1 MFVEP
6 RGDSHCCPLWWES
19 EGVGRMGMWV
29 WTRSGGSEHEGC
41 LALGKEMGATGGVGA
56 EE

>member
-1 MFVEP
+1 MFLEP
-6 RGDSHCCPLWWES
+6 RGDSHCCLLWWES
-19 EGVGRMGMWV
+19 EGVGRMGTWV
-29 WTRSGGSEHEGC
+29 WARSRGSEYEGC